1 MIARAMTP
9 PTTWRM
15 CKPAITN
22 KKEPAELLLGP
33 VRAMLLASKA
43 LNPIICVTTN
53 TRPKITVKVKPI
65 GWTLN
70 CQWCSGT
77 LH

>member
-9 PTTWRM
+9 PNTWKM

-33 VRAMLLASKA
+33 VNAILLASKA
-43 LNPIICVTTN
+43 LKPIICVTTK
-53 TRPKITVKVKPI
+53 TRPKTTVKVMNPRY
-65 GWTLN
+65 
-70 CQWCSGT
+70 
-77 LH
+77 